1 MPEYP
6 IHQKCENIVIDEEI
20 VFCLFLVERE
30 VEMRSKSVEMS
41 SSKSV
46 DVILPKVVGF
56 QILSK
61 KDQSVISEHRPND
74 LQLCREL
81 IQKTT
86 TPKGS
91 SDIIRYVFEK

>member
-6 IHQKCENIVIDEEI
+6 KPQKCENIVIDEEI

-30 VEMRSKSVEMS
+30 VQMGSKAVEMS

-46 DVILPKVVGF
+46 DVILPKVVGY

-61 KDQSVISEHRPND
+61 RDQSVISKHGAND

-81 IQKTT
+81 IQKST
-86 TPKGS
+86 TPKGAS
-91 SDIIRYVFEK
+91 NILQYVFEK